1 MTNQLTVD
9 QLEELLQIQKDFD
22 SRIPTLNLQ
31 DSRIAYVV
39 EFFEW
44 FNTLETFKNWKKK
57 PGKPLDVQLD
67 ELADM
72 LAFGLSIANQCAD
85 IEDILDYIEDGDFTD
100 YIDDVEIDFNNNDV
114 VDEFMSDINE
124 LYNGWYGANLFL
136 PFAIAIKYYSI
147 DQLIDA
153 YKKKMER
160 NHARQD
166 GTADQGKGYV

>member
-1 MTNQLTVD
+1 
-9 QLEELLQIQKDFD
+9 
-22 SRIPTLNLQ
+22 
-31 DSRIAYVV
+31 
-39 EFFEW
+39 
-44 FNTLETFKNWKKK
+44 
-57 PGKPLDVQLD
+57 
-67 ELADM
+67 M

-153 YKKKMER
+153 YKRKWRETMQGKMEQQTK
-160 NHARQD
+160 AKDMFKMVSDQQD
-166 GTADQGKGYV
+166 TKDIYERVKEVLGK